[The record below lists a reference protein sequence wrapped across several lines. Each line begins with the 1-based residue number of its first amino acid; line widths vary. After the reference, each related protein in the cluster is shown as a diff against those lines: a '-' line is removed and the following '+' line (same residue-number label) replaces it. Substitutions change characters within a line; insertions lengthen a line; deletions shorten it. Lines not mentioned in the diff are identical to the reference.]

1 MPRYRVDVT
10 VVKQSPLND
19 DYSESDVMS
28 DDVAE
33 EYVVFVVAVE
43 HKDIDVR
50 FHLICCVANNME
62 IALKH
67 LSET

>member
-10 VVKQSPLND
+10 VAKQSPLND

-28 DDVAE
+28 GDVAE
-33 EYVVFVVAVE
+33 GYVFVVAVE

-50 FHLICCVANNME
+50 FHLIYYVANNTE

-67 LSET
+67 LSEI

>member
-19 DYSESDVMS
+19 DYSENDVMS

-33 EYVVFVVAVE
+33 GYVVFVVAVE

-50 FHLICCVANNME
+50 FHLIYCVANNME

-67 LSET
+67 LS